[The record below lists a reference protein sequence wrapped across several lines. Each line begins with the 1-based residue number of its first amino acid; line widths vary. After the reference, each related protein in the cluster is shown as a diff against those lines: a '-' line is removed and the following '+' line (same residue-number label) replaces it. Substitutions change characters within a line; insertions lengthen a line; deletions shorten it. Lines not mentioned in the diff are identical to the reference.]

1 MANDNFDNLGR
12 EQNKEVQDVQFYKQ
26 AYEQEKAR
34 AASLAGR
41 LADAKNEADSL
52 QFQLDRIKN
61 NPLWK
66 ASKPLRQTDALG
78 AAQLQARAESG
89 RAERNCPEIK
99 TEKNR
104 GGGEKT
110 SRYSELSH
118 AGAGSAAAK
127 CQI

>member
-66 ASKPLRQTDALG
+66 ASKPLRQI
-78 AAQLQARAESG
+78 G
-89 RAERNCPEIK
+89 RA
-99 TEKNR
+99 
-104 GGGEKT
+104 
-110 SRYSELSH
+110 H
-118 AGAGSAAAK
+118 V
-127 CQI
+127 